1 MEQFN
6 FSQDTTLLE
15 NRVDKEKGVIFGV
28 SVISTPEAKGHGV
41 KIDNATIQSFYNHTE
56 GKSVKAYYTHDEENE
71 ALDAIGLW
79 ENFQIIEDGEYTKL
93 TADFVALEAFR
104 NHKSGYFDALFE
116 LAEKAPEA
124 FGVSA
129 EFFASRVFYNE
140 EGEEQEY
147 KGEDG
152 VDVYARAVEVSA
164 FSIVAMPSA
173 NPTGLFSVNAST
185 ESNEA
190 ELEDDEVDVE
200 EFLSFNL
207 NKTQEDLKGTEQELK
222 LSQDANAVL
231 SKQNNELSEELEEA
245 NKKLEEL
252 SESKQ
257 AVEKEL
263 ENWQIKYAKSLAEM
277 GSEPVEFTA
286 EASPL
291 SFSEQLDSCKTWA
304 EKDALFKSNMTSLLN
319 NPDWAK

>member
-15 NRVDKEKGVIFGV
+15 NRVDKEKGVIYGV

-41 KIDNATIQSFYNHTE
+41 KIDNATIQSFYEHTQ
-56 GKSVKAYYTHDEENE
+56 GKSIKAYYTHDEENE

-79 ENFQIIEDGEYTKL
+79 ENFQIVEGEEYTKL

-104 NHKSGYFDALFE
+104 NHKGGYFDALFE

-129 EFFASRVFYNE
+129 EFFASRVFYNDD
-140 EGEEQEY
+140 GEEQEY
-147 KGEDG
+147 KGEEG
-152 VDVYARAVEVSA
+152 VEVYARAVEVSA

-173 NPTGLFSVNAST
+173 NPTGLFSINASV
-185 ESNEA
+185 EKEV
-190 ELEDDEVDVE
+190 EVEDEEIDVE

-231 SKQNNELSEELEEA
+231 SKQNNELSEELKEA
-245 NKKLEEL
+245 NQKLEEL
-252 SESKQ
+252 SESKE
-257 AVEKEL
+257 AVQKEL
-263 ENWQIKYAKSLAEM
+263 DTWQIKYARAVADM
-277 GSEPVEFTA
+277 GSEPVEFSTESA
-286 EASPL
+286 PL
-291 SFSEQLDSCKTWA
+291 SFSEKLASCKTWE
-304 EKDALFKSNMTSLLN
+304 EKNALFKSNMSELLN